1 MNDSCDAQEE
11 QKMVRDIK
19 WKGYFSDDERYADII
34 NGLACQ
40 GRQVV
45 AKADLHELDTQT
57 GFWHGMRFV
66 SKWQDKVSR
75 GQIRIRDCVRKAAFG
90 VNFAIIGIESQE
102 VTDYSIPLRNMA
114 YDIGEYEK
122 QAAKIRK
129 EIRKSDKGLRVGE
142 YLYGFRKDSR
152 LYPVVTFILYSG
164 KEAWDGPESLHE
176 ILDFTDM
183 PDELR
188 KMVADYK
195 IHLIEIRKLKDTSVF
210 KTDVRQVFDFIRCS
224 EDKKALLE
232 LVEKDDYYRNMEEDA
247 FDVVSHYT
255 NAAELVET
263 KEYYGKDGRID
274 MCKAIKD
281 LMEDSRAE
289 GREEGKEEG
298 MQQEAERFSQLII
311 LLSEQNRMEDLVRAA
326 KDKKYQE
333 RLFREELKISR

>member
-11 QKMVRDIK
+11 LNMVRDIE

-40 GRQVV
+40 GRQVIT
-45 AKADLHELDTQT
+45 KADLHELDTQT
-57 GFWHGMRFV
+57 GFW
-66 SKWQDKVSR
+66 
-75 GQIRIRDCVRKAAFG
+75 
-90 VNFAIIGIESQE
+90 
-102 VTDYSIPLRNMA
+102 
-114 YDIGEYEK
+114 
-122 QAAKIRK
+122 
-129 EIRKSDKGLRVGE
+129 
-142 YLYGFRKDSR
+142 KDSR

-183 PDELR
+183 PDEL
-188 KMVADYK
+188 KEMVADYK

-210 KTDVRQVFDFIRCS
+210 KTDIRQVFDFIRCS

-255 NAAELVET
+255 NTTELVET
-263 KEYYGKDGRID
+263 KEYYGKDGRVD

-281 LMEDSRAE
+281 LMEDSRT
-289 GREEGKEEG
+289 EG

-311 LLSEQNRMEDLVRAA
+311 LLSEQNRMDDLVRAA